1 MDDASLSLLAGGGG
15 GEEGGAGGVLARA
28 DSIWEQR
35 SASVAGGCSSSLAM
49 AEQVQAVRVPWE
61 AKPTVVWKTLEDN
74 LRNPL

>member
-15 GEEGGAGGVLARA
+15 GEEGGAGGVVARA

-49 AEQVQAVRVPWE
+49 AEQVQCGQGAMGSG
-61 AKPTVVWKTLEDN
+61 KHWKIICVTLY
-74 LRNPL
+74 RHFY